1 MTQYPGGW
9 NQDSGANG
17 YNDATRPMQQSA
29 PGSYAQQDYQNTGYQ
44 QQGYQQNYQT
54 SGYQQS
60 SQNPQNGY
68 QNQYSG
74 EGKNPQQEPKKKYG
88 TGVVLTAA
96 LLAALVG
103 GGVGAGVGGG
113 IAAST
118 SSNSSSVTGRNAG
131 GSATNPTVV
140 TDTAKKVL
148 PSTVTVG
155 SKLTDGNGVGT
166 GEVLDNQGHILTNN
180 HVVST
185 NGTQQSSRVE
195 VRLHDGSIRVAKIVG
210 TDVTS
215 DLAVIKIDPSGLDLK
230 PITFGDSSKVVPG
243 ETVVALGS
251 PHNLQ
256 DTVTAGV
263 ISNTDRA
270 AEAEKDGVYIPMIQT
285 DAPVNHGNSG
295 GPLVNSSGA
304 LVGINSQIESEG
316 GGNEGIA
323 YAVPSNYAKRI
334 SDEIISKGKATHGY
348 LGANIESAPG
358 QTNEGESRFFP
369 DGVRVTNIS
378 SGSPAEKAGLQKG
391 DVIVEADGHRI
402 EQSKTLN
409 GVVRAQAAGATVD
422 MKIKR
427 GSETKN
433 IKVTLGDADN
443 QH

>member
-9 NQDSGANG
+9 NQESGANS
-17 YNDATRPMQQSA
+17 YEDATRPMQQ
-29 PGSYAQQDYQNTGYQ
+29 PGTYTQPQQSYQNTGYQ
-44 QQGYQQNYQT
+44 QNYQTQGYQQNT
-54 SGYQQS
+54 QS
-60 SQNPQNGY
+60 SYQNP
-68 QNQYSG
+68 YSG
-74 EGKNPQQEPKKKYG
+74 QGQEPQQEPKKKYG

-118 SSNSSSVTGRNAG
+118 SSNSSVSGRNAG
-131 GSATNPTVV
+131 SGAANPTVV
-140 TDTAKKVL
+140 TETAKKVL
-148 PSTVTVG
+148 PSTVTVS

-215 DLAVIKIDPSGLDLK
+215 DLAVIKIDPSGLELK

-295 GPLVNSSGA
+295 GPLVNSNGA

-323 YAVPSNYAKRI
+323 YAIPSNYAKRI

-348 LGANIESAPG
+348 LGANIESAPA

-391 DVIVEADGHRI
+391 DIIVEADGHRI

-409 GVVRAQAAGATVD
+409 GVVRAQAAGATID
-422 MKIKR
+422 MKVKR
-427 GSETKN
+427 GSETKT
-433 IKVTLGDADN
+433 IKVTLGDSDT
-443 QH
+443 QHP

>member
-96 LLAALVG
+96 LLAA
-103 GGVGAGVGGG
+103 
-113 IAAST
+113 
-118 SSNSSSVTGRNAG
+118 NSSSVTGRSAG

-358 QTNEGESRFFP
+358 QTNEGESRFCP

>member
-1 MTQYPGGW
+1 LKRLTAVAGI
-9 NQDSGANG
+9 GALAVAG
-17 YNDATRPMQQSA
+17 AAVPTYASA
-29 PGSYAQQDYQNTGYQ
+29 PGWSDGP
-44 QQGYQQNYQT
+44 
-54 SGYQQS
+54 S
-60 SQNPQNGY
+60 
-68 QNQYSG
+68 
-74 EGKNPQQEPKKKYG
+74 
-88 TGVVLTAA
+88 
-96 LLAALVG
+96 
-103 GGVGAGVGGG
+103 VGAGYTGNHGVILGPNNQKYMCAADGDGLSAAAPSVTWTDMSEAKPVNSLRVATFVGGYYQQLGGTRAYG
-113 IAAST
+113 ITDATTLGRIAWVASNAETSDGVRAAAYQIGLIR
-118 SSNSSSVTGRNAG
+118 VAG
-131 GSATNPTVV
+131 TFEHSIYQLQEQG
-140 TDTAKKVL
+140 
-148 PSTVTVG
+148 
-155 SKLTDGNGVGT
+155 KLTDGNGVGT

-323 YAVPSNYAKRI
+323 YAIPSNYAKRI